1 MSLYNPSIL
10 ITSKN
15 NHINYKQDWLKIFS
29 KDQLNQEAMDH
40 LKKLFEIER
49 RVNRE
54 DLLYKT
60 SDTEKGYLVFSML
73 KWCDLSGEIRKAL
86 Y

>member
-1 MSLYNPSIL
+1 
-10 ITSKN
+10 
-15 NHINYKQDWLKIFS
+15 
-29 KDQLNQEAMDH
+29 MDH

-49 RVNRE
+49 RINRE

-73 KWCDLSGEIRKAL
+73 K
-86 Y
+86 